1 MLVVRI
7 FTVIFPIVFIVTLGY
22 FYARFRPIEMTSINR
37 LNLAIFSPA
46 LLFTVLTDK
55 SFNIVDYQ
63 QLTLA
68 ATLILLGSGLLVWP
82 LIRWLGINY
91 KTFMPAMMFVN
102 TGNMGIP
109 VALFAFGEPGLPIAI
124 LFLMI
129 TTILN
134 FTLGIYMVNQS
145 ASWFSLIKLP
155 LIQATFMGL
164 MLSLM
169 AVKVPTLLLKPIEM
183 LGLCAIPVMLLSLGA
198 RLVDIDLTH
207 WKIGLLGAVLRPLSG
222 ALMYLLIRPWFSLT
236 PLQSSGLLIL
246 AVLPPAIINY
256 IIAEQYQQEPHQVAA
271 IVMLGNLMS
280 FVSLPLALAFAL
292 PQLNG

>member
-7 FTVIFPIVFIVTLGY
+7 FTVIFPLIIIITVGY
-22 FYARFRPIEMTSINR
+22 CYARYRPIEMTSINR
-37 LNLAIFSPA
+37 LNVAIFSPA

-63 QLTLA
+63 QLALA

-82 LIRWLGINY
+82 LIRWLGIDP
-91 KTFMPAMMFVN
+91 KTFLPAMMFVN

-109 VALFAFGEPGLPIAI
+109 VALFAFGEPALPMAV

-134 FTLGIYMVNQS
+134 FTVGIYLVNRS
-145 ASWFSLIKLP
+145 ATWFNLLKLP

-164 MLSLM
+164 LLNLM
-169 AVKVPTLLLKPIEM
+169 AVKVPLLLLKPIEM
-183 LGLCAIPVMLLSLGA
+183 LGMCAIPVMLLALGIQ
-198 RLVDIDLTH
+198 LVNIDLTH
-207 WKIGLLGAVLRPLSG
+207 WKIGLLGAILRPLSG
-222 ALMYLLIRPWFSLT
+222 VFVYGLIQPWFSLP
-236 PLQSSGLLIL
+236 PLQAGGLLIL

-280 FVSLPLALAFAL
+280 LVSLPIALAWAL
-292 PQLNG
+292 P